1 MNSAIAIKFRLYCT
15 QTRMGEIVKVTGSGP
30 ELGNWNPAHALTLHT
45 SKDEFPIWRAGI
57 FIDYERQPDPDIL
70 EYKYI
75 IVPYKSNSEETPTEP
90 RSALSSYWEN
100 FEGNRNVSLSQ
111 MGEIQVQDVF
121 NEKKIIKLEVHQ
133 EAMPFGRQRLQR

>member
-1 MNSAIAIKFRLYCT
+1 MNTAVAIKFRLYCT

-57 FIDYERQPDPDIL
+57 FIDYERQPDPDVL

-75 IVPYKSNSEETPTEP
+75 IVPYKSNNEESPQEP
-90 RSALSSYWEN
+90 RVALTSVYWEN

-111 MGEIQVQDVF
+111 MGEI
-121 NEKKIIKLEVHQ
+121 
-133 EAMPFGRQRLQR
+133 